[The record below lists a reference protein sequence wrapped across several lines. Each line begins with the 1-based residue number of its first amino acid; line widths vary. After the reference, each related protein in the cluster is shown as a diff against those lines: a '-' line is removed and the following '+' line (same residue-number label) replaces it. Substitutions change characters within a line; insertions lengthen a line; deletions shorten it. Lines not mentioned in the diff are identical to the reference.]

1 MITSKLELQ
10 EKTMY
15 KSKRSLKVYEAPLGL
30 NGKQQV
36 PRIQLQGQWL
46 EALGYHV
53 GDKIDVQCTN
63 DTIIIN
69 KVLLCLTEYPVI
81 IVNIIA
87 KEVYI

>member
-1 MITSKLELQ
+1 
-10 EKTMY
+10 MY

-30 NGKQQV
+30 NSKQQI
-36 PRIQLQGQWL
+36 PRIQLQGQRL
-46 EALGYHV
+46 KALGYHV

-81 IVNIIA
+81 IANIIA

>member
-46 EALGYHV
+46 EALGYHWAIKLMFSALV
-53 GDKIDVQCTN
+53 TRSSSIK
-63 DTIIIN
+63 
-69 KVLLCLTEYPVI
+69 
-81 IVNIIA
+81 
-87 KEVYI
+87 